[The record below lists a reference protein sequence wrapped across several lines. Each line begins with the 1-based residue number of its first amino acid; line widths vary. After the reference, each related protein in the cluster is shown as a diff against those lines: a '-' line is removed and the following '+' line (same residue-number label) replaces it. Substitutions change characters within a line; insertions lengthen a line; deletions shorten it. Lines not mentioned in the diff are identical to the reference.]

1 MTAHYEQ
8 QRRLFDGGR
17 RRQVQQHSHPS
28 PQHLFCPQSQQLG
41 PHYDGPASGIWC
53 KRCGRAGHEAKMC
66 AARGPQRFNGIY
78 GTCSERGHL
87 SRHCPLRRD
96 RIYSDVLTLSS
107 PQQINRGGRGGTEY
121 DLPVSPPSFSGRS
134 GGTGCDIPRSPPQ
147 YSGSN
152 NGYGTDGVRSSSTDT
167 APMVAWGTVRHSY
180 SSTAAVVIV
189 ILRNRSCDTS
199 AAATVQH
206 CSRSSSKPPPHF
218 SVALA
223 GSKGALAA
231 MDRQ

>member
-1 MTAHYEQ
+1 MTVHYEQ

-66 AARGPQRFNGIY
+66 AARGPRRFNGIY

-87 SRHCPLRRD
+87 SHHCPLRRD

-107 PQQINRGGRGGTEY
+107 PQQ
-121 DLPVSPPSFSGRS
+121 
-134 GGTGCDIPRSPPQ
+134 
-147 YSGSN
+147 
-152 NGYGTDGVRSSSTDT
+152 ST
-167 APMVAWGTVRHSY
+167 VAAAAVLSMIYQCRPRHSAVAAAAPAVI
-180 SSTAAVVIV
+180 SRGPRRSTAVATTATVPMG
-189 ILRNRSCDTS
+189 S
-199 AAATVQH
+199 AAAVRT
-206 CSRSSSKPPPHF
+206 R
-218 SVALA
+218 
-223 GSKGALAA
+223 
-231 MDRQ
+231 RRW